1 MAKRQIKNYVFTPG
15 IGALDYVYPDA
26 YNLLLAN
33 RDFLLSESVA
43 YINQEI
49 IDAVKCRRDVGYFI
63 DGVAWDV
70 ALGTNYNAIF
80 LGLTEVNSLDLSNTV
95 YRTIARTKSAVAAVT

>member
-1 MAKRQIKNYVFTPG
+1 MAKRQIKNYVFSPG
-15 IGALDYVYPDA
+15 IGATGYLYPDA
-26 YNLLLAN
+26 YSLLNAN
-33 RDFLLSESVA
+33 RDFLLSESIA

-49 IDAVKCRRDVGYFI
+49 IDATKCQRDVGYFI

-80 LGLTEVNSLDLSNTV
+80 LGTIELSSIDLSNTV
-95 YRTIARTKSAVAAVT
+95 FRTILRTFNLI